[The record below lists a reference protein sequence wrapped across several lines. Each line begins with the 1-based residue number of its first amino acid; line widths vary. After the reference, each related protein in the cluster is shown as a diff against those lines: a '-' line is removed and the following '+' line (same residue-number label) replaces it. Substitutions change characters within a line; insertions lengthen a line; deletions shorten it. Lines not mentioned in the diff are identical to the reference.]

1 LDLES
6 TKVLCLL
13 LVILAM
19 AWSTCEYGGVAKG
32 LFVNMFRVESILNR
46 VFRRT
51 MTSFM
56 KMEDVS
62 GEVVQPFAHASGKDY
77 LLYIHIPFCE
87 SLCPYCSFHRCE
99 YEKALAESYFKA
111 LRREI
116 RLYQEHGFQFS
127 SVYIG
132 GGTPTVQMDLLID
145 LLAGIKLDHSLQEI
159 SVETNPNHI
168 TRDHLSQMR
177 DAGVTRL
184 SVGVQSFDNTILHR
198 IGRLEKYGTS
208 EVIQEHLANA
218 IGVIDTLNVDLIFN
232 IPIQTDADLEHDLRV
247 VQFLKPD
254 QITFYPLMTAPSVER
269 TLGQMLGPI
278 DYRKEQRQFKQIID
292 GLSESYQPST
302 AWCFSRSKGAIDEYI
317 VDHDQYVGVGSGSFG
332 FFNQTLH
339 INTFSLVNYI
349 EKLNRNELPISQI
362 KSFETREQQYY
373 CLLRR
378 LFGLKIE
385 RNGFIAELEAIGSGH
400 LQWVLSGL
408 KMGGALEES
417 QGYLKLTPKGMYIWV
432 MAMREFFIAVD
443 TLRDQFRFLPNTLG
457 SGGSIDVPGN

>member
-1 LDLES
+1 
-6 TKVLCLL
+6 
-13 LVILAM
+13 
-19 AWSTCEYGGVAKG
+19 
-32 LFVNMFRVESILNR
+32 MFRVEPILNR

-62 GEVVQPFAHASGKDY
+62 GGVVQPFAHAPGKDY

-116 RLYQEHGFQFS
+116 GLYREHGFRFNTA
-127 SVYIG
+127 YIG
-132 GGTPTVQMDLLID
+132 GGTPTIQMDLLLD
-145 LLAGIKLDHSLQEI
+145 LLADINSDHSLQGI

-168 TRDHLSQMR
+168 TRNQLSQMK

-184 SVGVQSFDNTILHR
+184 SVGVQSFDDKILHH

-208 EVIQEHLANA
+208 EIIQEHLADA
-218 IGVIDTLNVDLIFN
+218 IGMIDTLNVDLIFN
-232 IPIQTDADLEHDLRV
+232 IPIQSDANLEHDLRI

-269 TLGQMLGPI
+269 TLLQMLGPI
-278 DYRKEQRQFKQIID
+278 DYEKEQRQYKRIVHR
-292 GLSESYQPST
+292 LSESYHPST

-339 INTFSLVNYI
+339 INTFSLGNYI
-349 EKLNRNELPISQI
+349 EKLSRKELPISQI
-362 KSFETREQQYY
+362 KSFEPREQQYY

-378 LFGLKIE
+378 LFGLKAE
-385 RNGFIAELEAIGSGH
+385 CKHFIAELEASGKGH
-400 LQWVLSGL
+400 LQWVLSAL
-408 KMGGALEES
+408 KIGGALEES
-417 QGYLKLTPKGMYIWV
+417 EGYFKVTPKGMYIWL

-443 TLRDQFRFLPNTLG
+443 TLRDQFRSPLNTTG
-457 SGGSIDVPGN
+457 SKCSIDLPRN